1 MDDKN
6 SYANFVFL
14 SESFTLDNIKEL
26 EKISFLTAALKE
38 DTHMFSSELREGFGL
53 WPWLYNKALIDHLI
67 RSIRENIRTLGFRTD
82 LTSFCPYFKT
92 TVRIFSRM
100 DLTIGQ

>member
-1 MDDKN
+1 MDGKN

-26 EKISFLTAALKE
+26 EKISFLTAAFKE
-38 DTHMFSSELREGFGL
+38 DTNMFSSELREGFGL
-53 WPWLYNKALIDHLI
+53 WPWLCNKALIDQLI
-67 RSIRENIRTLGFRTD
+67 RSIRENIRTLVFRTD

-92 TVRIFSRM
+92 AVRIFSRM
-100 DLTIGQ
+100 DLPIGQ